1 MLRSLTGG
9 RRKGRGEFIFC
20 GGCVS
25 ETCSAGE
32 VYYMSAKEDAAARKE
47 RSDVSCAVRIDYLW
61 KKGEYY
67 QYDYE

>member
-1 MLRSLTGG
+1 
-9 RRKGRGEFIFC
+9 
-20 GGCVS
+20 
-25 ETCSAGE
+25 
-32 VYYMSAKEDAAARKE
+32 MSAKEDAEARKE